1 MSVPQLRRRL
11 ALLERLELEVAAKV
25 RVERPKT
32 DQDLQLAARAV
43 FDVLELHYPGET
55 LVQEA
60 AARLQAGQATDQ
72 DRAALA
78 AMPGEAPRIFG
89 RSAEDLL
96 IMVGTLPD
104 MTPELQDEIARHMR
118 ESRPS

>member
-1 MSVPQLRRRL
+1 MSAPQLRRRL
-11 ALLERLELEVAAKV
+11 ALLERLELEAVKG

-32 DQDLQLAARAV
+32 DRDLQLAARAV
-43 FDVLELHYPGET
+43 FDVLELHYPGESF
-55 LVQEA
+55 VKEA

-78 AMPGEAPRIFG
+78 AMPGEALRIFG
-89 RSAEDLL
+89 RSAEELL
-96 IMVGTLPD
+96 IMVGTLPA

-118 ESRPS
+118 EARAS